1 MPRSVNK
8 VILVGNLGDDP
19 ELRYT
24 RDGTPVC
31 NIALATNETYVNDD
45 GEEVQQTEWHDV
57 VAWNRLAEV
66 CHEHL
71 YKGSRVYFEG
81 RVQTRS
87 WEDENGT
94 TRYKSEVKALEML
107 FLGETGGDARADD
120 TGGDLFEQPAPGEDD
135 SLPF

>member
-1 MPRSVNK
+1 MSRSVNK

-24 RDGTPVC
+24 RSGTPVC

-71 YKGSRVYFEG
+71 HKGSRVYFEG

-107 FLGETGGDARADD
+107 FLGETGGE
-120 TGGDLFEQPAPGEDD
+120 TGGHLFEQPAPDEDD